1 MARAV
6 LYGEAKT
13 QDPHSPIATRK
24 TRMAEPV
31 AAPDTTVPA
40 ESAPAA
46 APARKLTLPVIV
58 IAGLVIGGAAGALV
72 LGPRIARAR
81 SSSKDANGATI
92 SADSL
97 KSGDKSG
104 EQKGAAA
111 ETPVHLIDNLVLN
124 PAGSGGTRFLLAS
137 VGLQTTSAAAE
148 EMIKKREVEAR
159 DVVLAV
165 LGAKH
170 VEELAEISAREKI
183 KLELKVALD
192 SLFGSGVVRRVYF
205 PQFVIQ

>member
-1 MARAV
+1 
-6 LYGEAKT
+6 
-13 QDPHSPIATRK
+13 
-24 TRMAEPV
+24 MAEPV
-31 AAPDTTVPA
+31 AAPETQMPP
-40 ESAPAA
+40 EPAPAA
-46 APARKLTLPVIV
+46 APARKLTLPLIV
-58 IAGLVIGGAAGALV
+58 IAGLLIGGAAGALV

-81 SSSKDANGATI
+81 SASKDAKSAT
-92 SADSL
+92 
-97 KSGDKSG
+97 
-104 EQKGAAA
+104 AAA
-111 ETPVHLIDNLVLN
+111 DTLATGEPKGSAAEAPVHLIDNLVLN

-170 VEELAEISAREKI
+170 VEELAEISSREKI
-183 KLELKVALD
+183 KFELKTALD
-192 SLFGSGVVRRVYF
+192 SLFGPGVVRRVYF

>member
-1 MARAV
+1 
-6 LYGEAKT
+6 
-13 QDPHSPIATRK
+13 
-24 TRMAEPV
+24 MAEPV
-31 AAPDTTVPA
+31 AAPETTPA
-40 ESAPAA
+40 EPAPGA
-46 APARKLTLPVIV
+46 APARKLTLPLIV

-81 SSSKDANGATI
+81 SSSKDGNGATAA
-92 SADSL
+92 ADSL
-97 KSGDKSG
+97 KSGDKTG
-104 EQKGAAA
+104 EQKGAA

-170 VEELAEISAREKI
+170 VEELAEISSRDKI
-183 KLELKVALD
+183 KLELKAALD
-192 SLFGSGVVRRVYF
+192 SLFGPGVVRRVYF

>member
-1 MARAV
+1 
-6 LYGEAKT
+6 
-13 QDPHSPIATRK
+13 
-24 TRMAEPV
+24 MAEPA
-31 AAPDTTVPA
+31 AAPENETPA

-46 APARKLTLPVIV
+46 APAKKLALPLIIV
-58 IAGLVIGGAAGALV
+58 AGLVIGGAAGGLV

-81 SSSKDANGATI
+81 TATKDAKAATKPL
-92 SADSL
+92 DSV
-97 KSGDKSG
+97 GVG
-104 EQKGAAA
+104 EHGVSVPDA
-111 ETPVHLIDNLVLN
+111 PVHLIDNLVLN

-148 EMIKKREVEAR
+148 EIVKKREVEAR

-170 VEELAEISAREKI
+170 VEDLAEITNRDRI
-183 KLELKVALD
+183 KGELKSALD
-192 SLFGSGVVRRVYF
+192 SLFGPGVVRRIYF